1 MANLDCRLPRDK
13 VVKSIDFNF
22 KFIFGSQCDK
32 IGKVSSL
39 YQQNDLLSI
48 LNVNRVNRPHTTGKN
63 ARNMKSVSQI
73 KLLYFEGIFKL

>member
-48 LNVNRVNRPHTTGKN
+48 LNVNRVNRPHTTVKN